1 MKSPR
6 KIVNVNE
13 TGLKNIK
20 VKKLTLKLLIVDID
34 YFSQGD
40 RLAISVKGRNSE
52 ENEYL
57 KMGQYHTFCI

>member
-1 MKSPR
+1 MDDHIKMKSPR
-6 KIVNVNE
+6 KIVNVND

-20 VKKLTLKLLIVDID
+20 VKKLWLTLLIVDID

-52 ENEYL
+52 EN
-57 KMGQYHTFCI
+57 